1 MNTETNFK
9 QGAHGDEA
17 VFWLWKQW
25 ANVLRIRND
34 GVPMV
39 GFTWYSLI
47 DQVDWDT
54 ALREPNGNVNPL
66 GLFDLDRKIRPV
78 GEAYRKLML
87 DWQYILPVSSVCLR
101 VPVVRPSE
109 QDLSGVRCAPTPA
122 TERERRR
129 EAMAN

>member
-1 MNTETNFK
+1 M
-9 QGAHGDEA
+9 
-17 VFWLWKQW
+17 FWLWKQW

-54 ALREPNGNVNPL
+54 ALRETNGTVNPL

-78 GEAYRKLML
+78 GEAYHKLMM
-87 DWQYILPVSSVCLR
+87 DWQYILPTSSVCLS
-101 VPVVRPSE
+101 VPVKRPRLFNQNHSSNS
-109 QDLSGVRCAPTPA
+109 SG
-122 TERERRR
+122 ERAYRAHGQANAQGANASA
-129 EAMAN
+129 AMPSARK